1 MTIAYND
8 APVGAR
14 RNRTGVFGAVVAF
27 FSLLARSIEAANA
40 YETLN
45 QMTDAQLA
53 RRGLTRA
60 DIAPVALKVLLDK
73 E

>member
-8 APVGAR
+8 APAGSR
-14 RNRTGVFGAVVAF
+14 RNRTGIFGTVASF

-40 YETLN
+40 YESLN

-60 DIAPVALKVLLDK
+60 DIAPVAMKVLLDT

>member
-8 APVGAR
+8 AQVESR
-14 RNRTGVFGAVVAF
+14 RSRTGVIGAIASF
-27 FSLLARSIEAANA
+27 FSLLARSIEAARA
-40 YETLN
+40 YESLN
-45 QMTDAQLA
+45 QLTDAQLS

-60 DIAPVALKVLLDK
+60 DIAPVAMKVLLDK